1 MITKEAQPRST
12 EAHLRQF
19 DEALANL
26 EAMARPDERSRLEQL
41 QIDAVRAQADDLR
54 VELDAYRRH
63 RRTAHPDRPGG
74 HEAPE
79 PP

>member
-1 MITKEAQPRST
+1 VITNEARCRST

-26 EAMARPDERSRLEQL
+26 EALARPDERSRLEQL

-54 VELDAYRRH
+54 AELDAYRRS
-63 RRTAHPDRPGG
+63 R
-74 HEAPE
+74 
-79 PP
+79 